1 MAAWI
6 CLEDKPCLASMLL
19 CMVVLNILTIQIRTS
34 NRRCRL
40 NAFLYNLQPLNEV
53 KI

>member
-6 CLEDKPCLASMLL
+6 CLEDKRCIASMLL
-19 CMVVLNILTIQIRTS
+19 CMVVLNILNIQIS

-40 NAFLYNLQPLNEV
+40 NVFLYNLQPLNEV